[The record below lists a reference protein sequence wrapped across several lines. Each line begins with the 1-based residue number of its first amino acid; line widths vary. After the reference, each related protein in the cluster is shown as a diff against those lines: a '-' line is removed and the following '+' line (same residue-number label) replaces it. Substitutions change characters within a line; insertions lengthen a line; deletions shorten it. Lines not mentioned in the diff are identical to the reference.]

1 MKRKKILK
9 ILICLSLLCV
19 ALSAC
24 AKKEEAVKPVKYVK
38 DSLCEISFT
47 YPKNYK
53 EDFRD
58 ENQVSYLLNGNEGLI
73 FILRWDEGIDTDME
87 KRGEEKKVNDIDGY
101 YWIDKDDKS
110 HNFGFTVKNKEG
122 QPVDY
127 FVSADDEEVFWNIV
141 KSLKVN

>member
-1 MKRKKILK
+1 MKRKNILK

-24 AKKEEAVKPVKYVK
+24 AEKEEATKPVKYVK

-87 KRGEEKKVNDIDGY
+87 KRGEEKKVNDID
-101 YWIDKDDKS
+101 
-110 HNFGFTVKNKEG
+110 NK
-122 QPVDY
+122 
-127 FVSADDEEVFWNIV
+127 
-141 KSLKVN
+141 